1 MTIAEYQKLGRLVD
15 ALERVADALEGIDKR
30 LDQVVGHNCPDDR
43 EFISFVRMQDWDA
56 GG

>member
-30 LDQVVGHNCPDDR
+30 LDQVIGHNCPDDR